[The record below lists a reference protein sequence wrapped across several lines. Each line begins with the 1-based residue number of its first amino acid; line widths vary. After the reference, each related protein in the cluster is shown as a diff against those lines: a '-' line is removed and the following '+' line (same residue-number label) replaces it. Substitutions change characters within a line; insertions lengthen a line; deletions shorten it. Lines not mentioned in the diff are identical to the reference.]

1 MTNLLT
7 RLSRRERRLA
17 LFTMVIVIGVVGY
30 TVATLAIN
38 RLRELD
44 QDIEQAENELYQL
57 NLQARRLNEVDR
69 AYTAVTEQHSS
80 EWTQAEIHDRL
91 RTELLRLALVNMP
104 PPGSLPSAF
113 SGEHLVEIPSW
124 PAGSLDDRG
133 EGYREYHIRITT
145 KPTSIKNI
153 ALFLQRIHESP
164 QILRVDRLEL
174 ARPSPET
181 ADVVLTMTV
190 TRTIIGDA
198 PQKSVAVSSTEPMEN
213 LARNAGFEEW
223 DETASSFPEWEFEN
237 VKPARLDSGASEGS
251 WRLQA
256 TCQGATGSIYQVHR
270 LQPRTTYE
278 WQADI
283 AANGV
288 AKLNVVY
295 GDKQELGPEQI
306 QVESDGRIRKYR
318 VRFTTPDVPQDQMEM
333 HVPEIRLESENCQVC
348 MDNVLLYKV
357 AS

>member
-1 MTNLLT
+1 MTRPLAK
-7 RLSRRERRLA
+7 LSQRERRLA
-17 LFTMVIVIGVVGY
+17 LLTIIILLGVVGY
-30 TVATLAIN
+30 TVVTIARN
-38 RLRELD
+38 RLHELD

-57 NLQARRLNEVDR
+57 NLQAKRLSEVDK

-164 QILRVDRLEL
+164 QILRVERLEL
-174 ARPSPET
+174 VRPSPEA

-190 TRTIIGDA
+190 TRTIIGDTPKKPDA
-198 PQKSVAVSSTEPMEN
+198 ISPVGPTEN

-223 DETASSFPEWEFEN
+223 DETTGSFPEWEFEN
-237 VKPARLDSGASEGS
+237 VIPMRLDAGASEGS

-256 TCQGATGSIYQVHR
+256 TCQGTTGSISQIHQ
-270 LQPRTTYE
+270 LQPKTTYDWE
-278 WQADI
+278 ADI
-283 AANGV
+283 AANGI
-288 AKLNVVY
+288 AKLNVIY
-295 GDKQELGPEQI
+295 NEKQPLSPEPIQI
-306 QVESDGRIRKYR
+306 EKDGRVRKYR
-318 VRFTTPDVPQDQMEM
+318 IRFTTPDTPQSQIEV
-333 HVPEIRLESENCQVC
+333 HVPAISLESENGQLY
-348 MDNVLLYKV
+348 MDNVVLYKV